1 MWSHRDQDEK
11 PWVFTAE
18 DGREHSFTRYSAA
31 RAFAGVSGT
40 IKNLTMVAAEYLE
53 ANPPEAAETVI
64 AAVKGG
70 DQRTEALRAEIAAD
84 RTGE

>member
-1 MWSHRDQDEK
+1 MWNHRDQDEK

-18 DGREHSFTRYSAA
+18 DGRERSFSRYSAA
-31 RAFAGVSGT
+31 RAFACVSGT
-40 IKNLTMVAAEYLE
+40 IKNLTLCAAEYLG

-70 DQRTEALRAEIAAD
+70 DQRTEALRAAIAAD
-84 RTGE
+84 KTET